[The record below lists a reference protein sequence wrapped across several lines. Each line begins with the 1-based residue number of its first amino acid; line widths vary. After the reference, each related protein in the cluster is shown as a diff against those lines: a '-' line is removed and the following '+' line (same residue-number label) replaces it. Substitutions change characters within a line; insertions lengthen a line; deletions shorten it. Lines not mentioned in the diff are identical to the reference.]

1 MRDTVVMIADPRPF
15 FRAGLMDF
23 LRNGEADDHLTIV
36 ECDPSD
42 HRDGEIPL
50 MSEDP
55 PDVVILDLG
64 HPHRS
69 GLELA
74 RKIARSLPGTRLLLV
89 SANPDEDDDE
99 LFEAIRAGAAGYL
112 RSRGC
117 SPDEFRETIARIA
130 KGEHPI
136 NDVVASKPGVARRVL
151 SRFQEMS
158 YDLRKEDD
166 IMSPLAPKELEILGL
181 VAEGHQNKQIAVVQ
195 GVSEQ
200 TVKNH
205 VSSILRKLHANDRAH
220 AVVLG
225 MRRGLVPLPQVPG
238 TDRRRD
244 AMIPGVAT
252 SEDACRN

>member
-1 MRDTVVMIADPRPF
+1 
-15 FRAGLMDF
+15 
-23 LRNGEADDHLTIV
+23 
-36 ECDPSD
+36 
-42 HRDGEIPL
+42 

-55 PDVVILDLG
+55 PDVAILDLG
-64 HPHRS
+64 YPHDS
-69 GLELA
+69 GLGLA
-74 RKIARSLPGTRLLLV
+74 RRIARSLPGTRLLVV
-89 SANPDEDDDE
+89 SANPAEDDDE

-112 RSRGC
+112 RSKGC
-117 SPDEFRETIARIA
+117 SRDEFRETIARIA

-136 NDVVASKPGVARRVL
+136 NDVVATKPGVARRVL

-158 YDLRKEDD
+158 SDLRKEDD

-181 VAEGHQNKQIAVVQ
+181 VAEGRQNKQIAVAL

-238 TDRRRD
+238 TDRRRNAVRLGILSSD
-244 AMIPGVAT
+244 SV
-252 SEDACRN
+252 SRN